1 MQIFDPMHTCRVAK
15 KERRTKCC
23 CRSEI
28 QTIIPAQQFYRKIA
42 SRFRFIYLLFRSFFS
57 VNSRFRPIARVKIEE
72 GIDIVA
78 ASLCRVKCFS
88 FLKCSAFKITF
99 FSLSLFFRFFL
110 LFIIK
115 FQRVICSLT
124 SSIKYANL
132 KRCIQVKKHVNE
144 QTEKRT
150 KLLSKK

>member
-28 QTIIPAQQFYRKIA
+28 QTRIPAQQFYRKVA

-99 FSLSLFFRFFL
+99 LLSLSLFSFFC
-110 LFIIK
+110 
-115 FQRVICSLT
+115 CSL
-124 SSIKYANL
+124 SSFRESSVRSQA
-132 KRCIQVKKHVNE
+132 Q
-144 QTEKRT
+144 
-150 KLLSKK
+150 